1 MEAIAMQA
9 RRLAL
14 ILCMAGC
21 GGHAA
26 APGPAAPTAPSA
38 PEASTASPAPAPA
51 AEPGKPGKP
60 AAPMGMAHGG
70 TALVAPKVAAEL
82 EVPAGNKLTF
92 MAIAKG
98 VQIYECAAD
107 AGGAM
112 AWKLHAPRADLVDD
126 AGNKLAA
133 HFGGVDKNLPPGP
146 YWESADG
153 SRVHGAKPVSVAN
166 AGSIPLLR
174 LEAADTSGAGVFS
187 KVAFIQRLETT
198 GGVAPAGGCATGKT
212 LAGKTT
218 EVPYTAKYYFY
229 STP

>member
-1 MEAIAMQA
+1 
-9 RRLAL
+9 
-14 ILCMAGC
+14 
-21 GGHAA
+21 
-26 APGPAAPTAPSA
+26 
-38 PEASTASPAPAPA
+38 
-51 AEPGKPGKP
+51 
-60 AAPMGMAHGG
+60 MAHGG
-70 TALVAPKVAAEL
+70 TALVPPKVAAEL
-82 EVPAGNKLTF
+82 EVPAGHKLTY

-126 AGNKLAA
+126 AGTKLAT

-146 YWESADG
+146 YWESTDG
-153 SRVHGAKPVSVAN
+153 SRVHGGKPVSVAN

-174 LEAADTSGAGVFS
+174 LEAADTSGTGVFS
-187 KVAFIQRLETT
+187 KVTFIQRLETT
-198 GGVAPAGGCATGKT
+198 GGVAPAGGCVAGKT
-212 LAGKTT
+212 LAGKTV